1 MVKNW
6 RWAGHGQINLSATWQ
21 RVSGSRTSTQ
31 RDDDVFYIRLGLPL
45 GHDRVN
51 LSLRRQGSRTYNDV
65 QTSGQW
71 DDMSYSLSAGRDWQ
85 NAQYHQRQFWANLH
99 YAQMSGYAS
108 QTANYWGYGGSLS
121 GGISVNQ
128 EGILFSPYA
137 IQESYGALSLNSPL
151 SGIKVLPRRAPSGL
165 IIAAKRWFPA

>member
-1 MVKNW
+1 M
-6 RWAGHGQINLSATWQ
+6 
-21 RVSGSRTSTQ
+21 
-31 RDDDVFYIRLGLPL
+31 
-45 GHDRVN
+45 
-51 LSLRRQGSRTYNDV
+51 
-65 QTSGQW
+65 
-71 DDMSYSLSAGRDWQ
+71 
-85 NAQYHQRQFWANLH
+85 QYHQRQFWANLH

-151 SGIKVLPRRAPSGL
+151 SGIKVFTAGPRL
-165 IIAAKRWFPA
+165 D